1 RTDSSILRF
10 GGGAKATPYSGST
23 VVTTVNAGAQGLIR
37 TLVMELAPSRVNAIH
52 PRIVGDRPCWS
63 AEPAQVL
70 EGIRAKTPAGR
81 LATMRDIVDAAVFL
95 LTNPAVNGVDLAV
108 DGGWHFMTWCRGGNT

>member
-1 RTDSSILRF
+1 GTDSCGLTL
-10 GGGAKATPYSGST
+10 GGGAKDKPHGAPTE
-23 VVTTVNAGAQGLIR
+23 VTTVDAGFKGLVR
-37 TLVMELAPSRVNAIH
+37 TLVMELTPIRVNANH
-52 PRIVGDRPCWS
+52 PGVVGDRPYWS
-63 AEPAQVL
+63 AKAAQVL

-108 DGGWHFMTWCRGGNT
+108 DGGWHFMTW